1 MDYQAFVNEY
11 KSLLIAPA
19 GYGKTFTIVECLK
32 YTTGRQLILTH
43 THAGVAAI
51 KEKIREANIKSD
63 QYSVE
68 TISSFA
74 QKYVCA
80 FYVGSDVPDQ
90 DDSRKYHPF
99 IIKKAQRIFQSTI
112 VKRIINLTYTG
123 LFVDEYQDC
132 TKSQHQMILA
142 LSESLPT
149 HIFGDSLQGI
159 FNFYDD
165 LVNVEEDLK
174 GFCLFPELA
183 EPHRWY
189 KEGNNRE
196 LGDLLKEVRDSLIN
210 HVDIDLEEKNYIKGF
225 HFEVVQVNDFRDRS
239 SNYRKF
245 LDDIIS
251 NPDERDEFESLLIV
265 VPMYSEMNKSGR
277 NVLKGNIDDRAR
289 IRDMIDYERTLILVE
304 AIDDTEFY
312 LLAKEIDNISESII
326 RARKPIK
333 KIKEKI
339 LKKVFYKTK
348 LNVWFNDENVK
359 NKKDPNENIKARKL
373 RNVIQEYI
381 SQPNSRN
388 MRQIFIELKYK
399 LKIGFPREGLYYSLL
414 HALEQSE
421 SEGISVYEA
430 MKTQRNIIRRSGRK
444 IYGKCIGTTL
454 LTKGLEFDTV
464 VILDADKFT
473 DPKNFYVA
481 ITRCCKKLI
490 IFSSKKILSPY
501 SE

>member
-183 EPHRWY
+183 E
-189 KEGNNRE
+189 
-196 LGDLLKEVRDSLIN
+196 LG
-210 HVDIDLEEKNYIKGF
+210 
-225 HFEVVQVNDFRDRS
+225 
-239 SNYRKF
+239 
-245 LDDIIS
+245 
-251 NPDERDEFESLLIV
+251 
-265 VPMYSEMNKSGR
+265 
-277 NVLKGNIDDRAR
+277 
-289 IRDMIDYERTLILVE
+289 
-304 AIDDTEFY
+304 
-312 LLAKEIDNISESII
+312 
-326 RARKPIK
+326 
-333 KIKEKI
+333 
-339 LKKVFYKTK
+339 
-348 LNVWFNDENVK
+348 W
-359 NKKDPNENIKARKL
+359 
-373 RNVIQEYI
+373 
-381 SQPNSRN
+381 
-388 MRQIFIELKYK
+388 
-399 LKIGFPREGLYYSLL
+399 
-414 HALEQSE
+414 
-421 SEGISVYEA
+421 
-430 MKTQRNIIRRSGRK
+430 
-444 IYGKCIGTTL
+444 
-454 LTKGLEFDTV
+454 
-464 VILDADKFT
+464 
-473 DPKNFYVA
+473 
-481 ITRCCKKLI
+481 
-490 IFSSKKILSPY
+490 
-501 SE
+501 